1 MPASLSALNRG
12 RRAAEAD
19 MRDACRITGEPS
31 GEKEW
36 SDELL
41 AYVDAEASVI
51 YEGKCKLTFG
61 TVETRES
68 QAADQIFAEQIGKLS
83 LPVIAPADAIGDPA
97 AVARGHALA
106 VLSSAT
112 DPDMAGA
119 VFKIGARRLRSNPTS
134 RRFQLEDTQ

>member
-19 MRDACRITGEPS
+19 MRDVCRITGDPS
-31 GEKEW
+31 GEKVW

-41 AYVDAEASVI
+41 AYVDEPAPII

-61 TVETRES
+61 AVEPRES
-68 QAADQIFAEQIGKLS
+68 EAADQRFAEQSGKLAV
-83 LPVIAPADAIGDPA
+83 PVVKPADATGDPA
-97 AVARGHALA
+97 AVARGHHLT
-106 VLSSAT
+106 VVSSIT
-112 DPDMAGA
+112 DPAMAGD
-119 VFKIGARRLRSNPTS
+119 VFKVGARRPRSNPTS